1 MPKFEIGEQVIV
13 DGITHIVTGR
23 QKDPRGWRYEVE
35 DGTWHFESA
44 LRSKKNAW
52 KSATRVRPREN
63 SKTP

>member
-1 MPKFEIGEQVIV
+1 MPKFETGEQVIV

-44 LRSKKNAW
+44 LRSKKNA
-52 KSATRVRPREN
+52 
-63 SKTP
+63 